1 MAGRACDGGRAGCRH
16 GAAGR
21 SHELSI
27 RFDSGGWLQRLL
39 GKTAGVVAVD
49 RVSLTIRNGE
59 VLGLVG
65 ESGCGKSTLGRL
77 LLRLLPA
84 RSGTL
89 RFAAAE
95 VGARP
100 DAHFRQ
106 RAQVVFQNSDTSLNP
121 RQTVGVILGRAV
133 RWFAIASIESE
144 VAAEVGR
151 LLDLVRLPRAY
162 AQRYPHQL
170 SGGEKQRVG
179 IARAL
184 ASRPRFL
191 VCDEAVSALDVS
203 VQASV
208 LNLLADLRDELESP
222 TCSSATTS
230 VYRPHRRPRRG
241 HVPGHHRRGGA
252 GRRRP
257 APALPSLHR
266 AAAVLR
272 PADRQAPRRCLDAS
286 RAPGLVAGGCKFANR
301 CARRVGSICDSVP
314 PPLQQA
320 GPNHAIRCH
329 IPLPQLA
336 AVPHWLSR

>member
-1 MAGRACDGGRAGCRH
+1 M
-16 GAAGR
+16 
-21 SHELSI
+21 
-27 RFDSGGWLQRLL
+27 
-39 GKTAGVVAVD
+39 
-49 RVSLTIRNGE
+49 
-59 VLGLVG
+59 
-65 ESGCGKSTLGRL
+65 
-77 LLRLLPA
+77 PA

-144 VAAEVGR
+144 VAAEIDR

-184 ASRPRFL
+184 ASRPWFL

-203 VQASV
+203 VQAAV
-208 LNLLADLRDELESP
+208 LNLLRDLRDELGVTYLFISHDIGVIAHIADRVAVMYQGTIVEEGP
-222 TCSSATTS
+222 VGDVLHPPYHPYTELLLSS
-230 VYRPHRRPRRG
+230 VPLIGKRRG
-241 HVPGHHRRGGA
+241 AASMQAARS
-252 GRRRP
+252 
-257 APALPSLHR
+257 APA
-266 AAAVLR
+266 
-272 PADRQAPRRCLDAS
+272 
-286 RAPGLVAGGCKFANR
+286 AGGCKFANR
-301 CARRVGSICDSVP
+301 CARRVGSVCDSIP
-314 PPLQQA
+314 PPLHRPA
-320 GPNHAIRCH
+320 RTTPFVAISPCRSLPRCR
-329 IPLPQLA
+329 IGSA
-336 AVPHWLSR
+336 DSVCSRSVPMMKFLSRSPTWSAAISAAGVTRMPSLNQ